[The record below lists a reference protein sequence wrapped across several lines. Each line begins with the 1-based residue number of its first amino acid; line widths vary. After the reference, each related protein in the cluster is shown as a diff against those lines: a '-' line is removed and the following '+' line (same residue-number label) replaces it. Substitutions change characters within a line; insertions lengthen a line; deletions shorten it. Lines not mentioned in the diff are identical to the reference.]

1 MNKRLQS
8 LFASIQ
14 TSSLAAVAINPGPT
28 LTYLT
33 GLNFHIM
40 ERPTVLIVSRS
51 GEIALVMPE
60 LEAVKTAGHSYLK
73 TFSFGDNPA
82 LWSKAFSDAAASL
95 GLTAGEIGIEP
106 TRIRFL
112 ELEFLTN
119 AIPGAKFVSAAPMF
133 ATLRMQKDAEEEQ
146 LMRKAVQIA
155 QTGLSRTIA
164 TIRPG
169 QTEREIAA
177 TLTLHMLQAG
187 SDPELPFAPIVSGGP
202 NSANPHASP
211 SERPIQIGD
220 LLVIDWG
227 ASYQGYF
234 SDLTRTF
241 AIGEIEPEFRKIH
254 DTVRMANEAG
264 RKAGKPG
271 IVAGDVD
278 RAARQVIDAAGYG
291 AFFTHRVGHGLGME
305 AHEEPYMFAENTH
318 VLAVGN
324 TYTVEPGIYLP
335 DRGGVRIE
343 DNMIVTAAGSDSLSD
358 FERTLIT
365 LPA

>member
-1 MNKRLQS
+1 MNKRLQA
-8 LFASIQ
+8 LLTTIQASR
-14 TSSLAAVAINPGPT
+14 LAAVAINPGPT

-33 GLNFHIM
+33 GLTFHIM

-51 GEIALVMPE
+51 GDIALVMPE
-60 LEAVKTAGHSYLK
+60 LEAAKTAGLSYLK
-73 TFSFGDNPA
+73 TFTFGDNPA
-82 LWSKAFSDAAASL
+82 LWSNAFSAAVASL
-95 GLTAGEIGIEP
+95 GLTGGEIGIEP

-112 ELEFLTN
+112 ELEFLTH
-119 AIPGAKFVSAAPMF
+119 AVPGAKFVSAAGMF
-133 ATLRMQKDAEEEQ
+133 SGLRMQKDADEAQ

-155 QTGLSRTIA
+155 QTGLAKTIQ

-211 SERPIQIGD
+211 SERPLQIGD

-241 AIGEIEPEFRKIH
+241 AIGEVETEFRKIH
-254 DTVRMANEAG
+254 EIVRLANEAG
-264 RKAGKPG
+264 RMAGKPG
-271 IVAGDVD
+271 LVAGDVD
-278 RAARQVIDAAGYG
+278 RAARKVIDAAGYG
-291 AFFTHRVGHGLGME
+291 QYFTHRVGHGLGME
-305 AHEEPYMFAENTH
+305 AHEEPYMFAENNH

-335 DRGGVRIE
+335 GRGGVRIE
-343 DNMIVTAAGSDSLSD
+343 DNMIVTPAGSESLSD
-358 FERTLIT
+358 FERTIIT